1 MTCLSA
7 SALLDDPL
15 GCALLRET
23 VARPKPAGAH
33 PWRRACLGFVT
44 CNMALIAAV
53 LMLGQSA

>member
-23 VARPKPAGAH
+23 VARPKRSRSH

-53 LMLGQSA
+53 LLLGHGA